1 MIIEKK
7 FDPLHSKVEH
17 LWIGGDAANEV
28 FLIRMKDKKNGK
40 ERYFWP
46 GDAIDREVPDVDDL
60 PWHIKRF
67 LYWCRKALL
76 ETENMVIS
84 AEAKLVEEETGMDP
98 VDVKDAMVQV
108 SKMQHAEDGMEGD
121 GDWMTWHDQDNWD
134 ADIYPQL
141 LVEFT
146 WSLPK
151 VEELTDDDLDAINTF
166 HEDLTEFIVSHAIG
180 GVDKTED
187 DIRWLV
193 DRAEFVAL
201 LADEIC
207 EFCADR
213 GVDLHYP
220 EQVTDTFTGDQ
231 KVNQCTEPN
240 SYAERDKWLDML
252 KNRDN
257 KEGD

>member
-1 MIIEKK
+1 M
-7 FDPLHSKVEH
+7 
-17 LWIGGDAANEV
+17 
-28 FLIRMKDKKNGK
+28 
-40 ERYFWP
+40 
-46 GDAIDREVPDVDDL
+46 
-60 PWHIKRF
+60 
-67 LYWCRKALL
+67 
-76 ETENMVIS
+76 
-84 AEAKLVEEETGMDP
+84 
-98 VDVKDAMVQV
+98 
-108 SKMQHAEDGMEGD
+108 
-121 GDWMTWHDQDNWD
+121 
-134 ADIYPQL
+134 
-141 LVEFT
+141 EFT

-151 VEELTDDDLDAINTF
+151 VEELTDDDLDAINTV

-240 SYAERDKWLDML
+240 SYAERDKCSTC
-252 KNRDN
+252 
-257 KEGD
+257 